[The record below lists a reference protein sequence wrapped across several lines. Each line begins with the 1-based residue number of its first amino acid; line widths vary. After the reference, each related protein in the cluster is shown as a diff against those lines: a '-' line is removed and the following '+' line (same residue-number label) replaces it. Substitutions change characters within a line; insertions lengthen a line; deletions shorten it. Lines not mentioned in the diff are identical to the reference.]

1 MTHDGLNVHK
11 IGSFRTRDVV
21 LALTA
26 ALAMG
31 VALGIH
37 LRFGSSAIAK
47 LPSSSTFDHYDFM
60 TFWYSAKALWEGRN
74 IYYDTGHPAVSS
86 NPPFLT
92 VLISPLGLL

>member
-1 MTHDGLNVHK
+1 LP
-11 IGSFRTRDVV
+11 SF
-21 LALTA
+21 L
-26 ALAMG
+26 
-31 VALGIH
+31 
-37 LRFGSSAIAK
+37 
-47 LPSSSTFDHYDFM
+47 SSSTFDHYDFE